1 MNLFPE
7 KEEEGVQG
15 VQGVQGEEPGVR
27 IRESGGHGPRHD
39 ESRSRLLELLVSLN
53 SLYSYLF
60 SLCGNKPHRQSV
72 FTIKRTACELF
83 L

>member
-1 MNLFPE
+1 MNLFP

-15 VQGVQGEEPGVR
+15 VQGVQGEEPGVG
-27 IRESGGHGPRHD
+27 IRESGVMVRRHG
-39 ESRSRLLELLVSLN
+39 ESRSRLLVLLVLLELLVL
-53 SLYSYLF
+53 LLF
-60 SLCGNKPHRQSV
+60 SLCGNKPRRRLV